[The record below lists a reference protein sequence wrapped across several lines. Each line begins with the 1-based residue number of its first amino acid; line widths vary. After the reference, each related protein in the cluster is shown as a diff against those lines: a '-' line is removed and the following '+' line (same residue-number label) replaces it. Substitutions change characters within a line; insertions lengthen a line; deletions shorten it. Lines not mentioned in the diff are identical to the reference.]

1 MLNGIDALP
10 ESFVADAN
18 SYKDNMN
25 AILIDHCEKSFTAI
39 AEGAVTDKEYNP
51 AEIAHKLKFIIGLT
65 YMQKVL
71 ENASN
76 SLRQVKESRESLD
89 EFGFLCS
96 VTFIR
101 ELQNS
106 FMSSLKS
113 TNDEESGEKRLRKLA
128 DDLSELRFT
137 EEGILA
143 SMKARIAFVDELKAH
158 VLGVKMF
165 AEQELPEEVKELF

>member
-18 SYKDNMN
+18 RYKDNMN
-25 AILIDHCEKSFTAI
+25 SILIDHCEKSFNAI
-39 AEGAVTDKEYNP
+39 AEGVGTDKENSP
-51 AEIAHKLKFIIGLT
+51 AEVAHKLKFIIGLT

-76 SLRQVKESRESLD
+76 SLRQAKESHEILD

-101 ELQNS
+101 ELQKTFVASVQANAGAS
-106 FMSSLKS
+106 
-113 TNDEESGEKRLRKLA
+113 DEEAFQNLA
-128 DDLSELRFT
+128 EDLSELRFA
-137 EEGILA
+137 EEGILV
-143 SMKARIAFVDELKAH
+143 SMKARIGFVDELKANI
-158 VLGVKMF
+158 LGLKMF